1 MFQKVIL
8 VGNLGS
14 DPEMRFLPSGVGVTN
29 FSVATSEKW
38 KGQDGEQHEQTT
50 WFRVSV
56 FGKSAEACNT
66 YLKKGSKCLVEG
78 KLSPDAKGN
87 PKIFQRSDGS
97 SGATYEIRA
106 SEVKFLSS
114 RGEGQHEE
122 PVEDELVIPF

>member
-1 MFQKVIL
+1 MFLKVIL

-14 DPEMRFLPSGVGVTN
+14 DPEMRFMPSGVGVTN

-38 KGQDGEQHEQTT
+38 KGADGEQHEQTT
-50 WFRVSV
+50 WVRVSV
-56 FGKSAEACNT
+56 FGKAAEACNT
-66 YLKKGSKCLVEG
+66 YLKKGSRVLVEG

-87 PKIFQRSDGS
+87 PKVFQRADGS

-114 RGEGQHEE
+114 RGEGGGQASEPDDEE
-122 PVEDELVIPF
+122 LPF